1 MNSLKLSANH
11 IIKVLIFFLFSLQLI
26 FAQQDTVQKKI
37 DNPSDTTFVMSKA
50 PLGAVL
56 RSAILPGLGQIYTES
71 YWKAPIIWG
80 ATAWLIY
87 NWKFNNNQYKQYL
100 NYYNQLGSAN
110 GITYLQYA
118 KFYQDQRDLFAIYMG
133 LTYILNL
140 VDAYIDAQ
148 LFDFSVSKDSGTNT
162 PMLNMR
168 INF

>member
-1 MNSLKLSANH
+1 MKLSANH
-11 IIKVLIFFLFSLQLI
+11 IINILIFFLFSLQLG
-26 FAQQDTVQKKI
+26 FAQQDSVQKKI
-37 DNPSDTTFVMSKA
+37 DNSSDTIFVMSKA

-80 ATAWLIY
+80 AAAWLIY
-87 NWKFNNNQYKQYL
+87 NWKFNNTQYKQYL
-100 NYYNQLGSAN
+100 NYYNLLGSVN
-110 GITYLQYA
+110 GLTYLQYA

-148 LFDFSVSKDSGTNT
+148 LFDFSVSRDSGTNT
-162 PMLNMR
+162 SMLNMR